1 MKISLPRHAHAN
13 ASGLS
18 SRIQQYSPLI
28 EIREIS
34 VAGVSECDECVMSV
48 LRPTSV
54 FTHSL
59 AVN

>member
-34 VAGVSECDECVMSV
+34 VAGVSECDECVMSTPAYQ
-48 LRPTSV
+48 RV

>member
-1 MKISLPRHAHAN
+1 MPIQRFQKGRRAALMKISLPRHAHAN

-34 VAGVSECDECVMSV
+34 VAGVSECVMST
-48 LRPTSV
+48 P
-54 FTHSL
+54 
-59 AVN
+59 AY